1 MGRFRDSIS
10 SLLSRSSRKNVNQEE
25 KTGSSPPKKMSR
37 SKSDK
42 ISTSTK
48 KPVIEKKRS
57 FSVITTRSR
66 SRSTPAT
73 SPTDIPPTPRFNV
86 VEARIYTKGERN
98 DYHYS
103 PVPEIK
109 IIPRFQIRVDPP
121 DNIPYTMSLE
131 QQEEEHP
138 NAVGGSVIHSS
149 AVITPP
155 ASPKFAQPGF
165 QKPQLKIDTTAIKYT
180 ESWTTTPP
188 SPPSSICSPVA
199 LILQSPTRAPP
210 SPPTPTLSPILRA
223 SDDIL
228 INIFSNLDSLSSM
241 SSLARTHSRF
251 HDVLEPNK
259 LYVLRGIVNNIS
271 IPAHDLLELLRNT
284 DTCTAKSYIEDY
296 IFNFEV
302 VSALKALIQL
312 RCRYFLNSGKMD
324 FHNQRAEQVFDD
336 ALYNIWTFCIVFK
349 GQVGEKYLER
359 QAEWWRRRNMSM
371 RGLLD
376 VLEIWGCL
384 GVLLRPFVD
393 APELARRHG
402 VIENRP
408 MSSTYA
414 TEVMVELGQFVSLI
428 KLSTAKIKTNGHL
441 EQWISYL
448 QTQGLDTIKLIVESP
463 EADHNKRYAIVIA
476 KGLNQWRTKGHQKK
490 PYPMF
495 LKDSA
500 SRVYKELSLVQN
512 VPTFIG
518 DSWGP
523 TTDV

>member
-1 MGRFRDSIS
+1 
-10 SLLSRSSRKNVNQEE
+10 
-25 KTGSSPPKKMSR
+25 MSR
-37 SKSDK
+37 SKSAK

-57 FSVITTRSR
+57 FSVIGTRSR
-66 SRSTPAT
+66 SRSTPTT
-73 SPTDIPPTPRFNV
+73 SPTDIQQTQRFNV

-109 IIPRFQIRVDPP
+109 IIPRFQVRVDPP
-121 DNIPYTMSLE
+121 DNIPYTMNLE
-131 QQEEEHP
+131 EQEEEHP
-138 NAVGGSVIHSS
+138 NAMGGSVIHSS

-155 ASPKFAQPGF
+155 ASPKSAQSGF
-165 QKPQLKIDTTAIKYT
+165 QKPQLKIDTTAINHT
-180 ESWTTTPP
+180 ESWTTAPP

-199 LILQSPTRAPP
+199 LNLQSPTRAPP
-210 SPPTPTLSPILRA
+210 SPPTLTLSPILRA

-259 LYVLRGIVNNIS
+259 LYVLRGIMSSVS
-271 IPAHDLLELLRNT
+271 TPAYDLLELLRNT
-284 DTCTAKSYIEDY
+284 DRSTAKSYIEDY
-296 IFNFEV
+296 IFNLEV

-324 FHNQRAEQVFDD
+324 FHNQGAEQEFDD

-349 GQVGEKYLER
+349 GRVGEKYLER
-359 QAEWWRRRNMSM
+359 QAEWWRRKNMSM
-371 RGLLD
+371 RELMD

-384 GVLLRPFVD
+384 GVLLRPFMD

-408 MSSTYA
+408 MSSTYV
-414 TEVMVELGQFVSLI
+414 TEVMIE
-428 KLSTAKIKTNGHL
+428 L

-463 EADHNKRYAIVIA
+463 ETDHNKRYAIVIA
-476 KGLNQWRTKGHQKK
+476 KGLNQWRKKGHHKK
-490 PYPMF
+490 PHVMF
-495 LKDSA
+495 LKDSV

-518 DSWGP
+518 GSWGP